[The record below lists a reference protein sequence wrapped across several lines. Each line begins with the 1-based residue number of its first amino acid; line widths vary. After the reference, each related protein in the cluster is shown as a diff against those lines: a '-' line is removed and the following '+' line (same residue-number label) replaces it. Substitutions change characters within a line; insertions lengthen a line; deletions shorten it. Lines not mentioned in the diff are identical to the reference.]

1 MSDIDRRSYKAAK
14 RAWTLLEGQLMKS
27 NDHRLNVADLFSA
40 LGGAVGPDG
49 SSVMHA
55 GWSSAARDRGH
66 NVQTYDWD
74 QHEGKYVG
82 LMPDHRVD
90 IMNLNADQIIDHFGG
105 PVDVLFAS
113 PPCEGWS
120 KVVSSKGDRGLYG
133 NRISGNWIQPEFYRQ
148 TGGPYGGKSF
158 DGITQEDAKRMLN
171 QIRGTDEEYPERWAD
186 QWVANRENAI
196 RSHQLMQ
203 RTFDI
208 IEDLREINPDMYAF
222 VENPLG
228 AARYHPVTFGDWDM
242 AAINHASYQEPASRD
257 LFGMDPNQ
265 FSPVLPGRQVLEG
278 LPDLKPTDIWGHFP
292 KEWTPR
298 PRIGDTSK
306 NPKDDILYGSNVL
319 YSDYPGA
326 HEKRPL
332 TGEEIVWALEN
343 LNLNVDALDRYSH
356 APELGVLAG
365 GYPNAPHEYGSYGY
379 EGKGDHMVWRHGP
392 RKGQTAGMGTK
403 HEMLPRI
410 PVDPANIDDFRIRQK
425 KSPHFGEPMDKFW
438 IRNRRGKP
446 VYQRP
451 KSLTAGKYAGRYY
464 APAPAGSSGGVMGL
478 PAISFINRAGE
489 RRTAPQYFTRSLIP
503 YGEGLDAIIA
513 AEKAHG
519 MDIAP
524 AGQAVLNPA
533 QVIENFMRR

>member
-1 MSDIDRRSYKAAK
+1 
-14 RAWTLLEGQLMKS
+14 
-27 NDHRLNVADLFSA
+27 
-40 LGGAVGPDG
+40 
-49 SSVMHA
+49 
-55 GWSSAARDRGH
+55 
-66 NVQTYDWD
+66 
-74 QHEGKYVG
+74 
-82 LMPDHRVD
+82 
-90 IMNLNADQIIDHFGG
+90 
-105 PVDVLFAS
+105 
-113 PPCEGWS
+113 
-120 KVVSSKGDRGLYG
+120 
-133 NRISGNWIQPEFYRQ
+133 
-148 TGGPYGGKSF
+148 
-158 DGITQEDAKRMLN
+158 
-171 QIRGTDEEYPERWAD
+171 
-186 QWVANRENAI
+186 
-196 RSHQLMQ
+196 
-203 RTFDI
+203 
-208 IEDLREINPDMYAF
+208 
-222 VENPLG
+222 
-228 AARYHPVTFGDWDM
+228 
-242 AAINHASYQEPASRD
+242 
-257 LFGMDPNQ
+257 
-265 FSPVLPGRQVLEG
+265 
-278 LPDLKPTDIWGHFP
+278 
-292 KEWTPR
+292 
-298 PRIGDTSK
+298 
-306 NPKDDILYGSNVL
+306 
-319 YSDYPGA
+319 
-326 HEKRPL
+326 
-332 TGEEIVWALEN
+332 
-343 LNLNVDALDRYSH
+343 
-356 APELGVLAG
+356 G